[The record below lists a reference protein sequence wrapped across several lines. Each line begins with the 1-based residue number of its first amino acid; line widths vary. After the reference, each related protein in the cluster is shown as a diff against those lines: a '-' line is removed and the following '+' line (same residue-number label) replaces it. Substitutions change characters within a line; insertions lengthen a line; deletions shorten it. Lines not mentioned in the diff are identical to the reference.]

1 MSVQLFYISIQCIY
15 ITINVGDCR
24 VLKIFLKTFSKD
36 LVVYEKDPV
45 PIFSLEFLPVHPHLN
60 AKDRSRYFLL

>member
-24 VLKIFLKTFSKD
+24 VLEIFLKTFSED

-45 PIFSLEFLPVHPHLN
+45 PIFSLEFLPVHQLT
-60 AKDRSRYFLL
+60 